1 MVVVFSSTAAL
12 VEVVLV
18 LTEIITLSTD
28 GGSWDWCRRS
38 TASSLLQLSWYR
50 TAITEVKKSEI
61 QSQIQQKDSD
71 TKSFSDKTKL
81 FLDLIIHHL
90 KEDSLPVPALGAG
103 PLVGPWQCR
112 VPCDIRHNVCDL
124 IHLAQK
130 IRKQEFAMIST
141 SCMILLT

>member
-50 TAITEVKKSEI
+50 TAITEVNTHGMNYSEI
-61 QSQIQQKDSD
+61 RSQIQQKDSD

-81 FLDLIIHHL
+81 ILDLIIHHL

-112 VPCDIRHNVCDL
+112 VPCDVRHNVCDL
-124 IHLAQK
+124 IHLKK
-130 IRKQEFAMIST
+130 I
-141 SCMILLT
+141 